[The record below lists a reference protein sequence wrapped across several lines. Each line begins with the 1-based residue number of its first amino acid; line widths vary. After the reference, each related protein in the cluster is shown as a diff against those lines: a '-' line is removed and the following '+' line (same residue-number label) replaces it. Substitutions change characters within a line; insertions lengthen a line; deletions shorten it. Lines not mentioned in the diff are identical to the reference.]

1 MLDSANNQCYNIGVK
16 KKGRAMKQGSGK
28 GREPIPGSEVADP
41 LRDSGPGLHA
51 GFIEEVSLC

>member
-28 GREPIPGSEVADP
+28 GQEPIPGSEVADP
-41 LRDSGPGLHA
+41 LRDPTMKLQA